1 MTMMDALFTS
11 VYSDMNSGM
20 LDTLAPTFVD
30 SVERNG
36 MGNLNGIRK
45 LNTIINIL
53 IGMIIVKTSNEFF
66 NM

>member
-1 MTMMDALFTS
+1 MMDALFTS